1 MRRRLAKCWRPAG
14 LSVLVVVTASSGCIQ
29 NTVPAEKFQ
38 KVQREL
44 QVCQEKIPRL
54 EERIAAQQQ
63 TIENQQNQIAEL
75 RGIGSHTWAG
85 LVYPEKI
92 ELARWSGAYD
102 EDDRTGDDG
111 LVLYIQPIDRDG
123 HVIKAAGE
131 LKITLLDLAEPTKP
145 VVIASYEFDVPTTRG
160 LWYGRLMTNHFTVRC
175 PWPPAGE
182 PRNDQIT
189 AKVAFTDLLTGVTL
203 TTQRV
208 FTIKSAPILDKAG
221 QP

>member
-1 MRRRLAKCWRPAG
+1 MRRCLAKCGMALWPG
-14 LSVLVVVTASSGCIQ
+14 CVVVLMASSGCIQ

-44 QVCQEKIPRL
+44 QICQEKIPRL
-54 EERIAAQQQ
+54 EEQIAAQQK
-63 TIENQQNQIAEL
+63 TIENQQNQMAEL
-75 RGIGSHTWAG
+75 RGMGPHAWSA

-111 LVLYIQPIDRDG
+111 LLLYIQPIDRDG

-131 LKITLLDLAEPTKP
+131 LKITLLDLADPAAP
-145 VVIASYEFDVPTTRG
+145 MVIASYEFDVPTTRS
-160 LWYGRLMTNHFTVRC
+160 LWYGRLMTQHFTVRC

-208 FTIKSAPILDKAG
+208 FSIKLSPKLNH
-221 QP
+221 P